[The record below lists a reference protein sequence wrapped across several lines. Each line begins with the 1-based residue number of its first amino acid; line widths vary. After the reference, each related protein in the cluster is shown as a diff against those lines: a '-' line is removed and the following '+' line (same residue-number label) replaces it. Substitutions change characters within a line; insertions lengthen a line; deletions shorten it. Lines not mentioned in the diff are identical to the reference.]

1 MLFPSVHCY
10 RAKSCTLLAE
20 SRKTKK
26 YQSVR
31 EGTFLIAGGGCA
43 GDSEGS
49 VISKYFTNYGGSNL
63 FYTQPGEG
71 RSIFCKEKITPC
83 RLVDSYLLTKTRSA

>member
-1 MLFPSVHCY
+1 MLFPSVHCH

-20 SRKTKK
+20 SRKTMK

-31 EGTFLIAGGGCA
+31 EGTFLIGGGGCA
-43 GDSEGS
+43 GALEGR
-49 VISKYFTNYGGSNL
+49 VISKYFTNCGGSNL

-71 RSIFCKEKITPC
+71 RSIFSKEKITPC
-83 RLVDSYLLTKTRSA
+83 RLVDSNLLTNMRSA